1 MSNEHI
7 KYIKKLKR
15 NKMLVFLTQILIF
28 LVFIIMWQ
36 ISANLQL
43 INTFLTSSPLNILKT
58 IINLFNANNL
68 FNHIWVTLYETL
80 ISFTLSI
87 IIGIIVASVIC
98 WLNFVIIDTYFGL
111 PQQPGVKGVQ
121 TVGDSIEK
129 RNGDIAG
136 GFFQGNILCSPDA
149 SAGTLIASIG
159 YMILGIPG
167 GILAA
172 FFVFMGNRL
181 CADPGYAGTTG
192 SLTITVMLFVCS
204 FVGLTPEMF
213 IAGICI
219 AILTI
224 QGIDQV
230 RASIILGKIAKK
242 FNRHAKE

>member
-1 MSNEHI
+1 MNE
-7 KYIKKLKR
+7 
-15 NKMLVFLTQILIF
+15 
-28 LVFIIMWQ
+28 
-36 ISANLQL
+36 
-43 INTFLTSSPLNILKT
+43 
-58 IINLFNANNL
+58 
-68 FNHIWVTLYETL
+68 
-80 ISFTLSI
+80 

-159 YMILGIPG
+159 YMLLGIPG

-192 SLTITVMLFVCS
+192 SLTITVILFVCS